1 MRLFNF
7 ILFFIIVLGSLFCAE
22 PVRAVVPANLKADR
36 LAAWCIVPFDAK
48 KRGPAARAQMLAR
61 LGIKRCAYD
70 WRGEHVK
77 EFEEEILQYKKHGI
91 EFFAFWAGHEEAYK
105 LFQKHDIHPQ
115 VWRTLGSPTEG
126 SPEEMVSAAADS
138 MSGVASRLDEIGCEL
153 GLYNH
158 GGWGGEPKNL
168 VAVCEELHERGHKN
182 VGIVYNWHHGHGHI
196 GDWKESLEIMK
207 SHLLCL
213 NLNGMNEG
221 AKPKILDLS
230 HGQHDQA
237 MLKVVIESGY
247 EGPIG
252 ILDHRT
258 ELDTEVAL
266 RANLE
271 GLDWLI
277 RDYNEPGSAGLRPIK
292 APDKPKQKTKTKS
305 SAHNINIK
313 PLDPESNPYWDA
325 HVNRDRVY
333 DFYARQAIARDRE
346 PAAFPGLDGGYQG
359 HWGNQNDQET
369 WKDGRVKDM
378 DHGSMVSG
386 VFRGQGLTIARAVSV
401 RLPSVPGQKEPL
413 NVVFDTDKMRF
424 AAAWSGDLVAW
435 SDVRRGFMN
444 GISMGGKPVE
454 LVDIKA
460 KFEGATYLGL
470 YRDGDR
476 IIFSWSILGKVN
488 HRTAVVMDGKVH
500 EVEVEM
506 PEDPAPQWTQKI
518 ITKGKLGTQA
528 PYAID
533 TLTLPY
539 TNPWKA
545 LIFPGG
551 HDFVSAQ
558 RIAVCTIHGDVWVCD
573 VSGPDLAQLSWKRF
587 AAGLHQPLGLKAVD
601 GIIYVMCRDQI
612 VALHDRNN
620 DDEADYYE
628 PVSRVHQSSAGG
640 HDFITGL
647 ERDLSGR
654 WFFASGKQGLCRVD
668 NDRIDVLGTGLRNPN
683 GLGISPD
690 GSTVLTS
697 VQEGNWT
704 PASAICDVS
713 FGGHFGAGGPREGD
727 RGYVPPMLY
736 LPRGVDNSCGGQVF
750 IDSERW
756 GPLSGQW
763 VHFSSGFA
771 KHFIVLREPL
781 KKSSQGAA
789 VVLPGSFLAGSHRGR
804 FSPYDGQLYVASSQG
819 WGNYGVADGGL
830 QRVRYNNK
838 TEFFPYPVAFEARE
852 NGILMTFANENS
864 IPVADHKKWYAQHW
878 NYRYGPS
885 YGSREYSVSDP
896 ARIGH
901 ERLEILSIHRIGASG
916 KLFIEIP
923 QIQPVNQLHL
933 HLDAERR
940 IELFATI
947 HELGEPFTDYKEYKK
962 IEKTFGIDPVIVSSE
977 FNDPEVLMGA
987 CKACHH
993 PKDQTVGPS
1002 IEFIRGRY
1010 ADNPKGIVE
1019 WAMNPKKNNPQL
1031 PPMPPF
1037 AFLGEKRLRIIAE
1050 KILE

>member
-1 MRLFNF
+1 MSSLLF
-7 ILFFIIVLGSLFCAE
+7 AE
-22 PVRAVVPANLKADR
+22 WVRAEVPENMKTDK

-48 KRGPAARAQMLAR
+48 KRGPEARAKMLAR
-61 LGIKRCAYD
+61 FGIKRCAYD

-77 EFEEEILQYKKHGI
+77 EFEEEIIQYKKHGI
-91 EFFAFWAGHEEAYK
+91 ELFAFWAGHDEAYK
-105 LFQKHDIHPQ
+105 LFQKYDIHPQ

-126 SPEEMVSAAADS
+126 SYKEMVSAAADS
-138 MSGVASRLDEIGCEL
+138 VSVLAKRLDQIGCEL

-168 VAVCEELHERGHKN
+168 VAVSEELHERGHKN

-196 GDWKESLEIMK
+196 EDWKESLELMK
-207 SHLLCL
+207 PHLLCL
-213 NLNGMNEG
+213 NLNGMNDG

-277 RDYNEPGSAGLRPIK
+277 RDYNEPGSAGSRPIK
-292 APDKPKQKTKTKS
+292 APDKPEVE
-305 SAHNINIK
+305 AMAPRNINAK
-313 PLDPESNPYWDA
+313 PLDSESNPYWEA
-325 HVNRDRVY
+325 NVNRDRIY
-333 DFYARQAIARDRE
+333 DFYAKQALAREQE
-346 PAAFPGLDGGYQG
+346 PTAFPGLDGAHTG

-378 DHGSMVSG
+378 DIGSMVSG
-386 VFRGQGLTIARAVSV
+386 VFRGQGLTIPRAVSV
-401 RLPSVPGQKEPL
+401 RLPFAPGQKEPM

-424 AAAWSGDLVAW
+424 VVAWSGDLVAW
-435 SDVRRGFMN
+435 TDVRRGVMD
-444 GISMGGKPVE
+444 GIPMGGKPVE

-460 KFEGATYLGL
+460 EFEGAKFLGI
-470 YRDGDR
+470 YRDADR
-476 IIFSWSILGKVN
+476 VIFSWSITDTGKVN
-488 HRTAVVMDGKVH
+488 HRTAVVIDGKVH
-500 EVEVEM
+500 EVEAKI
-506 PEDPAPQWTQKI
+506 PKDPAPQWTKKI
-518 ITKGKLGTQA
+518 ITKGKLGNQA

-539 TNPWKA
+539 NNPWKV
-545 LIFPGG
+545 LMFPGG
-551 HDFVSAQ
+551 HDFISER
-558 RIAVCTIHGDVWVCD
+558 RIAVCTMHGDVWICD
-573 VSGPDLAQLSWKRF
+573 VSGPSLHELTWKRY
-587 AAGLHQPLGLKAVD
+587 AAGLHQSLGLKVVN
-601 GIIYVMCRDQI
+601 GVIHVMCRDQI

-620 DDEADYYE
+620 DEEADYYE
-628 PVSRVHQSSAGG
+628 SVSRVHQTSAGG

-654 WFFASGKQGLCRVD
+654 WFFASGNQGLCR
-668 NDRIDVLGTGLRNPN
+668 IDKDKIEVLATGLRNPN

-690 GSTVLTS
+690 GNTVLTS

-713 FGGHFGAGGPREGD
+713 FGGHFGAGGPREED
-727 RGYVPPMLY
+727 RGYVAPMLY
-736 LPRGVDNSCGGQVF
+736 LPRGVDNSSGAQVF
-750 IDSERW
+750 IDSDEW

-771 KHFIVLREPL
+771 KHFILLREPL
-781 KKSSQGAA
+781 NKSSQGAA

-804 FSPYDGQLYVASSQG
+804 FSPHDGQLYVASSQG
-819 WGNYGVADGGL
+819 WGNYGISDGAL
-830 QRVRYNNK
+830 QRVRYNNQ
-838 TEFFPYPVAFEARE
+838 TEYFPYPVAFEARE
-852 NGILMTFANENS
+852 NGILLTFANEES
-864 IPVADHKKWYAQHW
+864 VPKPDHKKWYAQHW

-885 YGSREYSVSDP
+885 YGSKEYSVSDP
-896 ARIGH
+896 NRVGH
-901 ERLEILSIHRIGASG
+901 DRLEILSVQRDADAP

-923 QIQPVNQLHL
+923 QIEPVHQLHL
-933 HLDAERR
+933 HLDNEKRTE
-940 IELFATI
+940 IFATI
-947 HELGEPFTDYKEYKK
+947 HELGEPFTNYKSYKK
-962 IEKTFGIDPVIVSSE
+962 IEKTFGVDPVIVRSDL
-977 FNDPEVLMGA
+977 NDPEVLVSA
-987 CKACHH
+987 CIACHQ

-1002 IEFIRGRY
+1002 LEFIRSRY
-1010 ADNPKGIVE
+1010 AGNPKGIVE
-1019 WAMNPKKNNPQL
+1019 WAMDPKKNNPQL
-1031 PPMPPF
+1031 APMPSF
-1037 AFLGEKRLRIIAE
+1037 KFLGKERLRIIAE

>member
-1 MRLFNF
+1 MR
-7 ILFFIIVLGSLFCAE
+7 ISLFIFFSFIAVSSLLFAE
-22 PVRAVVPANLKADR
+22 WVRAEVPENMKTDK

-48 KRGPAARAQMLAR
+48 KRGPEARAKMLAR
-61 LGIKRCAYD
+61 FGIKRCAYD

-77 EFEEEILQYKKHGI
+77 EFEEEIIQYKKHGI
-91 EFFAFWAGHEEAYK
+91 ELFAFWAGHDEAYK
-105 LFQKHDIHPQ
+105 LFQKYDIHPQ

-126 SPEEMVSAAADS
+126 SYKEMVSAAADS
-138 MSGVASRLDEIGCEL
+138 VSVLAKRLDQIGCEL

-168 VAVCEELHERGHKN
+168 VAVSEELHERGHKN

-196 GDWKESLEIMK
+196 EDWKESLELMK
-207 SHLLCL
+207 PHLLCL
-213 NLNGMNEG
+213 NLNGMNDG

-277 RDYNEPGSAGLRPIK
+277 RDYNEPGSAGSRPIK
-292 APDKPKQKTKTKS
+292 APDKPEVE
-305 SAHNINIK
+305 AMAPRNINAK
-313 PLDPESNPYWDA
+313 PLDSESNPYWEA
-325 HVNRDRVY
+325 NVNRDRIY
-333 DFYARQAIARDRE
+333 DFYAKQALAREQE
-346 PAAFPGLDGGYQG
+346 PTAFPGLDGAHTG

-378 DHGSMVSG
+378 DIGSMVSG
-386 VFRGQGLTIARAVSV
+386 VFRGQGLTIPRAVSV
-401 RLPSVPGQKEPL
+401 RLPFAPGQKEPM

-424 AAAWSGDLVAW
+424 VVAWSGDLVAW
-435 SDVRRGFMN
+435 TDVRRGVMD
-444 GISMGGKPVE
+444 GIPMGGKPVE

-460 KFEGATYLGL
+460 EFEGAKFLGI
-470 YRDGDR
+470 YRDADR
-476 IIFSWSILGKVN
+476 VIFSWSITDTGKVN
-488 HRTAVVMDGKVH
+488 HRTAVVIDGKVH
-500 EVEVEM
+500 EVEAKI
-506 PEDPAPQWTQKI
+506 PKDPAPQWTKKI
-518 ITKGKLGTQA
+518 ITKGKLGNQA

-539 TNPWKA
+539 NNPWKV
-545 LIFPGG
+545 LMFPGG
-551 HDFVSAQ
+551 HDFISER
-558 RIAVCTIHGDVWVCD
+558 RIAVCTMHGDVWICD
-573 VSGPDLAQLSWKRF
+573 VSGPSLHELTWKRY
-587 AAGLHQPLGLKAVD
+587 AAGLHQPLGLKVVN
-601 GIIYVMCRDQI
+601 GVIHVMCRDQI

-620 DDEADYYE
+620 DEEADYYE
-628 PVSRVHQSSAGG
+628 SVSRVHQTSAGG

-654 WFFASGKQGLCRVD
+654 WFFASGNQGLCR
-668 NDRIDVLGTGLRNPN
+668 IDKDKIEVLATGLRNPN

-690 GSTVLTS
+690 GNTVLTS

-713 FGGHFGAGGPREGD
+713 FGGHFGAGGPREGG
-727 RGYVPPMLY
+727 RGYVAPMLY
-736 LPRGVDNSCGGQVF
+736 LPRGVDNSSGAQVF
-750 IDSERW
+750 IDSDEW

-771 KHFIVLREPL
+771 KHFILLREPL
-781 KKSSQGAA
+781 NKSSQGAA
-789 VVLPGSFLAGSHRGR
+789 VVLPGSFLAGAHRGR
-804 FSPYDGQLYVASSQG
+804 FSPHDGQLYVASSQG
-819 WGNYGVADGGL
+819 WGNYGISDGAL
-830 QRVRYNNK
+830 QRVRYNNQ
-838 TEFFPYPVAFEARE
+838 TEYFPYPVAFEARE
-852 NGILMTFANENS
+852 NGVLLTFANEES
-864 IPVADHKKWYAQHW
+864 VPKPDHKKWYAQHW

-885 YGSREYSVSDP
+885 YGSKEYSVSDP
-896 ARIGH
+896 NRVGH
-901 ERLEILSIHRIGASG
+901 DRLEILSVQRVGDAP

-923 QIQPVNQLHL
+923 QIEPVHQIHL
-933 HLDAERR
+933 HLDNEKRT
-940 IELFATI
+940 ELFATI
-947 HELGEPFTDYKEYKK
+947 HELGEPFTNYKSYKK
-962 IEKTFGIDPVIVSSE
+962 IEKTFGVDPVIVRSDL
-977 FNDPEVLMGA
+977 NDPEVLVSA
-987 CKACHH
+987 CIACHQ

-1002 IEFIRGRY
+1002 LEFIRSRY
-1010 ADNPKGIVE
+1010 AGNPKGIVE
-1019 WAMNPKKNNPQL
+1019 WAMDPKKNNPQL
-1031 PPMPPF
+1031 APMPSF
-1037 AFLGEKRLRIIAE
+1037 KFLGKERLRIIAE